1 MLSRKLILTLIEN
14 VTCTMYVIRAG
25 SVASGSGGE
34 ELDEWEVEANVAMT
48 EYR

>member
-1 MLSRKLILTLIEN
+1 MNTKCN
-14 VTCTMYVIRAG
+14 MYVVRAG

>member
-1 MLSRKLILTLIEN
+1 MNSKRDMN
-14 VTCTMYVIRAG
+14 VAVRAG

-34 ELDEWEVEANVAMT
+34 ELDEWEVETNVAMT

>member
-1 MLSRKLILTLIEN
+1 MNTKCDMN
-14 VTCTMYVIRAG
+14 VVVRAG